1 MKRFALGFAAL
12 FLVVFINFLYEKLS
26 RLTHFTVTPDTKID
40 PNSELAKYVTQ
51 EEIDDFA
58 FRYWDIDEYEENNA
72 TLNALRNLLRLK
84 DTDKILNFMTRNG
97 LGADVKMKANT
108 TPLIYA
114 SFYDDETTAKRL
126 MEMGANAHAKDNYKL
141 SPLAYAIENNSTKTV
156 KLLLDSGVRLE
167 EVKAVQFYLTHAVYA
182 LIDSIVIDKDDVH
195 INYGFMDIDSKDAV
209 EPFHYVISNNLLEI
223 SKMFFE
229 LGYKPECKFNAQRYE
244 EFDCFD
250 RLSIIPNYEPM
261 LNLLLDN
268 NVSGQPTSEELKGAY
283 KKCHDKVGVFTAAK
297 EGYIYKMNQGRD
309 EESEEKIKKKYDKY
323 KYAPYSLL
331 YEDGLLQYKP
341 KPPNLEQIKRFDDT
355 INFYS
360 KHCLDEN
367 ATFKDTESF
376 VKWTNEEERRE
387 NVLRFL
393 EAHKNNP
400 AKVIYIDANI
410 SSQDKEKLIS
420 NKLIQKLRSK
430 DAAER

>member
-1 MKRFALGFAAL
+1 M
-12 FLVVFINFLYEKLS
+12 
-26 RLTHFTVTPDTKID
+26 
-40 PNSELAKYVTQ
+40 
-51 EEIDDFA
+51 
-58 FRYWDIDEYEENNA
+58 
-72 TLNALRNLLRLK
+72 
-84 DTDKILNFMTRNG
+84 
-97 LGADVKMKANT
+97 
-108 TPLIYA
+108 
-114 SFYDDETTAKRL
+114 
-126 MEMGANAHAKDNYKL
+126 
-141 SPLAYAIENNSTKTV
+141 
-156 KLLLDSGVRLE
+156 
-167 EVKAVQFYLTHAVYA
+167 QFYLTHAVYA
-182 LIDSIVIDKDDVH
+182 LIDSIVIDKDNVH

-209 EPFHYVISNNLLEI
+209 DPFHYVISNNLLET

-229 LGYKPECKFNAQRYE
+229 LGYKPECKFKAQRYE

-268 NVSGQPTSEELKGAY
+268 NVSGQPTSEELKEAY
-283 KKCHDKVGVFTAAK
+283 KKCHDKVEVFTAAK

-309 EESEEKIKKKYDKY
+309 EEGEARLRKNDKY
-323 KYAPYSLL
+323 RHLCTECL
-331 YEDGLLQYKP
+331 YHEGLLKYKP
-341 KPPNLEQIKRFDDT
+341 KPPDPEQIKRFDDT

-400 AKVIYIDANI
+400 AKVIYIGADI

-420 NKLIQKLRSK
+420 NKLIQKLSSK